1 MKVTAVS
8 TLITAGGHANW
19 IFVKVE
25 TDSGITGWGEATLE
39 WRDGPVCAEVENF
52 SELVVGR
59 DPFQVEAIV
68 NDMHRGGF
76 WGGGPISLS
85 AISGI
90 EQALM
95 DIKGKALGV
104 PVYELIGGKLRDR
117 MRAYANGWSWS
128 ETLEPQDYARLA
140 LEMVALGFTGMKWD
154 PFRRGGQAISKSEEE
169 FAIECVGAVRE
180 AVGPQVDLLIECHGR
195 FNVWSAVRMGRKLEQ
210 FDPFFFEEP
219 ILYDNVDALAEVAR
233 AINIPVAAGERLYT
247 RWEFRSLLER
257 HCVRIIQPDI
267 CHAGGIME
275 LKKIATMAE
284 TYYVAVQP
292 HNANGPIST
301 LASMHLD
308 ATIPN
313 FIIQEFFHPY
323 LERYNQILTEPI
335 QYEDGYLLLSDRP
348 GLGADIDEAAA
359 EKLPPE
365 EKPSSLASVLSR
377 YVSG

>member
-1 MKVTAVS
+1 
-8 TLITAGGHANW
+8 
-19 IFVKVE
+19 
-25 TDSGITGWGEATLE
+25 
-39 WRDGPVCAEVENF
+39 
-52 SELVVGR
+52 
-59 DPFQVEAIV
+59 
-68 NDMHRGGF
+68 
-76 WGGGPISLS
+76 
-85 AISGI
+85 
-90 EQALM
+90 
-95 DIKGKALGV
+95 
-104 PVYELIGGKLRDR
+104 
-117 MRAYANGWSWS
+117 
-128 ETLEPQDYARLA
+128 
-140 LEMVALGFTGMKWD
+140 
-154 PFRRGGQAISKSEEE
+154 
-169 FAIECVGAVRE
+169 
-180 AVGPQVDLLIECHGR
+180 
-195 FNVWSAVRMGRKLEQ
+195 MGRKLEQ

-335 QYEDGYLLLSDRP
+335 QYEGRVPAAVGPP
-348 GLGADIDEAAA
+348 GLGGRHRRGGGGKTAAGRKAVEFGERALAIRFGIGEQNGVAHRADRSIFPGSRTATR
-359 EKLPPE
+359 PF
-365 EKPSSLASVLSR
+365 SSRGATICGGR
-377 YVSG
+377 A